1 MEDVI
6 MEDNFTILNA
16 DGTSDIPMPPP
27 EPYVEPNFP
36 PMEGE
41 PVDEELLDQD
51 TSEIDGYVNLV
62 MREWESMGRNN
73 TSLLGSLAIKT
84 CSADTD
90 LCASKLG
97 VSI

>member
-1 MEDVI
+1 

-16 DGTSDIPMPPP
+16 DGTSDIPMPPA
-27 EPYVEPNFP
+27 EAQIEPNFP

-62 MREWESMGRNN
+62 MKEWENMGRNN
-73 TSLLGSLAIKT
+73 TSLLGSLAIKA

-90 LCASKLG
+90 TCASKLG
-97 VSI
+97 ISI